1 MKVNVWRQKAS
12 NDPLPFAHVVVEPQG
27 QKKYKTKK
35 GNEKDV
41 AVEELVIVA

>member
-1 MKVNVWRQKAS
+1 MFEGKRPRMIHYPSHMLWWNPKAK
-12 NDPLPFAHVVVEPQG
+12 
-27 QKKYKTKK
+27 KKYKTKK